1 MVSLRLVFRRGGNCS
16 QKVQARPFSGRRL
29 IAYDHPRNI
38 VMKSSSLLD
47 VKTLMPQFMTW
58 IEKCN
63 NGLSSVA
70 QGSFAPFVVHGTTV
84 GYVDAT
90 FVKENLEKFSTI
102 FRYDGGKLSLDT
114 SVESLG
120 LLERSHVVGG
130 ALKQLHQ
137 EGIITGW
144 RDELYPVLTSFDA
157 EPVLL
162 MERAASVYF
171 GIKAYGVH
179 VNGYVEREDGGM
191 DMWVARRSATKPTW
205 PGKLDHIVA
214 GGQPH
219 GLSPMDNVIKECE
232 EEAGIDFDMACKA
245 IPVGA
250 VSYCSQYSYGL
261 KRDVL
266 FCFDLKLPDSF
277 HPTAND
283 GEVEEF
289 YRLPMED
296 VLEIVART
304 KGDVYKDN
312 CNLVVLD
319 FMIRHGVITPGVP
332 GYLDLI
338 RGLRP
343 CTEVS

>member
-1 MVSLRLVFRRGGNCS
+1 MVAIVLRSPALCTGGYPKFCAAPCLVS
-16 QKVQARPFSGRRL
+16 HHRL
-29 IAYDHPRNI
+29 RDRI
-38 VMKSSSLLD
+38 VMRSSRLTDIQSM
-47 VKTLMPQFMTW
+47 MPQFMTW
-58 IEKCN
+58 IERCN
-63 NGLSSVA
+63 NGLSSIS
-70 QGSFAPFVVHGTTV
+70 QGSFTPFVVHGTTV
-84 GYVDAT
+84 GYVDGL
-90 FVKENLEKFSTI
+90 FVKEHLERFPTVFNHSHGQLT
-102 FRYDGGKLSLDT
+102 LDA
-114 SVESLG
+114 SVESMG
-120 LLERSHVVGG
+120 LEEKSEVVGK

-137 EGIITGW
+137 EGVITGW
-144 RDELYPVLTSFDA
+144 RDEVYPVLTSFDA

-179 VNGYVEREDGGM
+179 VNGYVERDDGAI

-232 EEAGIDFDMACKA
+232 EEAGIGIDLACKA
-245 IPVGA
+245 KPVGA

-266 FCFDLKLPDSF
+266 FCFDLKLPDDF
-277 HPTAND
+277 KPVAND
-283 GEVEEF
+283 GEVDEF
-289 YRLPMED
+289 YRLPLED
-296 VLEIVART
+296 VLDIVARSE
-304 KGDVYKDN
+304 GDVYKDN

-319 FMIRHGVITPGVP
+319 FMIRHGVITPGIP
-332 GYLDLI
+332 GYLELL

-343 CTEVS
+343 STELS